1 MKVQVDTVKTMG
13 DHRGM
18 VFEPVSAAQLPQQ
31 RNVHVVLT
39 EPGEVRGNHFH
50 RLGTEVLVVMGPAL
64 VRVREEGELRDCEVP
79 AESVQRFFLPP
90 GTPHA
95 IKNTGRSPIL
105 MVGFNTVEH
114 DPQRPD
120 TFREVLIEC

>member
-1 MKVQVDTVKTMG
+1 MRVQVDTVETIS
-13 DHRGM
+13 DHRGA
-18 VFEPVSAAQLPQQ
+18 VFEPVSAAQLPRQ

-50 RLGTEVLVVMGPAL
+50 RLGTEVLAVM
-64 VRVREEGELRDCEVP
+64 REEGELRDYEVP
-79 AESVQRFFLPP
+79 AESVHRFVLPP

-114 DPQRPD
+114 DRERPD
-120 TFREVLIEC
+120 TFREVVIGS